1 MQMISTGPL
10 AVKQRRRRFG
20 LGEHDYQLTMIRRL
34 IFTKPHHARVLAA
47 MSAAAVASM
56 AEPAAA
62 HTTEGGFVLL
72 LPTAYYIAGGTLVV
86 AATFLLLLF
95 VPARLLRC
103 LAEAQLRVGRLPDPP
118 RLVGSSLGFAVLV
131 ILLLAGLF
139 GSRDPLS
146 NPLPMT
152 IWTLFWIAFVLLQAL
167 LGDLWSVIN
176 PWIAPY
182 RFVLRLLGRS
192 KADAP
197 LLRYPKRLGYWPA
210 VLGFLAFGWFE
221 LVDIAPAD
229 PARLAFAV
237 IVYFDITVV
246 GMILFGERAWLSRAE
261 CFSVFFGFIARLSP
275 LRPLEGSEL
284 ALAFPGA
291 SLARLDPL
299 PLSGVAFVLLTL
311 ATVSFDGL
319 DRTFWWLDLGGINP
333 LDFPGR
339 SAVQAQNSLGLL
351 AMWGA
356 LAGAYG
362 FAAWLGHRLSGGGA
376 DLRIGLG
383 AFVLS
388 ILPISLGYHFAHY
401 LTTLLVN
408 GQYAVR
414 ALNDPFARGWNLLD
428 LGGSHVTVSFL
439 SNLESVAVIWK
450 LQAATVVG
458 AHILGL
464 AAAHMIAVERFGT
477 SRAAVVSQ
485 IPLAV
490 LMVAYTLFGLWLL
503 AAPSAG

>member
-1 MQMISTGPL
+1 M
-10 AVKQRRRRFG
+10 A
-20 LGEHDYQLTMIRRL
+20 QLTMNIRYPSGNSHRVRL
-34 IFTKPHHARVLAA
+34 TAA
-47 MSAAAVASM
+47 LPPAVAM
-56 AEPAAA
+56 LLTTPAAA

-86 AATFLLLLF
+86 AATFFLLLF

-103 LAEAQLRVGRLPDPP
+103 LAEARLRLGRLPGPA
-118 RLVGSSLGFAVLV
+118 RLAGSSLGFALLI

-176 PWIAPY
+176 PWIAPN
-182 RFVLRLLGRS
+182 RLILRLLGRS
-192 KADAP
+192 AAEP
-197 LLRYPKRLGYWPA
+197 LLRYPERLGYWPA

-237 IVYFDITVV
+237 VIYSDITII

-261 CFSVFFGFIARLSP
+261 CFSAFFGFIAHLSP
-275 LRPLEGSEL
+275 LRRSERSEL

-291 SLARLDPL
+291 SLARVDPL
-299 PLSGVAFVLLTL
+299 PVSGVAFVLLTL
-311 ATVSFDGL
+311 AIVSFDGL

-339 SAVQAQNSLGLL
+339 SAVQGQNSLGLL
-351 AMWGA
+351 AMWAA
-356 LAGAYG
+356 LGSAYVL
-362 FAAWLGHRLSGGGA
+362 AIWLGRRLSGGGV
-376 DLRIGLG
+376 DLEIGLG
-383 AFVLS
+383 ALVLS

-408 GQYAVR
+408 GQYAVL
-414 ALNDPFARGWNLLD
+414 ALTDPFGRGWNLLG
-428 LGGSHVTVSFL
+428 LGGTHVTVSFL
-439 SNLESVAVIWK
+439 SNLDSVAAIWK
-450 LQAATVVG
+450 LQAAAVVG
-458 AHILGL
+458 GHILAL
-464 AAAHMIAVERFGT
+464 AVAHMIAVERFGT
-477 SRAAVVSQ
+477 SRAAFVSQ

>member
-1 MQMISTGPL
+1 
-10 AVKQRRRRFG
+10 
-20 LGEHDYQLTMIRRL
+20 MIRRL
-34 IFTKPHHARVLAA
+34 IFTKPRVLAA
-47 MSAAAVASM
+47 MPAAAAASL
-56 AEPAAA
+56 AGPAAA

-72 LPTAYYIAGGTLVV
+72 LPTAYYIAGGTLIV
-86 AATFLLLLF
+86 AATFLLLLS
-95 VPARLLRC
+95 VPVRLLRC
-103 LAEAQLRVGRLPDPP
+103 LAGAHARLRRLPRPR
-118 RLVGSSLGFAVLV
+118 RLVGSSLGFAILV
-131 ILLLAGLF
+131 ILVLAGLS
-139 GSRDPLS
+139 GSRDPLA
-146 NPLPMT
+146 NPLPLV

-167 LGDLWSVIN
+167 LGDLWSLVN

-182 RFVLRLLGRS
+182 RLVLRLLGRS
-192 KADAP
+192 GDAP
-197 LLRYPKRLGYWPA
+197 LLRYPAWLGYWPA

-229 PARLAFAV
+229 PTRLAFAV
-237 IVYFDITVV
+237 VIYSDLTII
-246 GMILFGERAWLSRAE
+246 GMVLFGERAWLSRAE
-261 CFSVFFGFIARLSP
+261 CLSVFFGFIARMSP
-275 LRPLEGSEL
+275 LRRLEGSEL
-284 ALAFPGA
+284 VLAFPGA
-291 SLARLDPL
+291 CLARLDPL

-339 SAVQAQNSLGLL
+339 SAVQVQNSLGLL

-362 FAAWLGHRLSGGGA
+362 FAIWLGRRLSGGGV
-376 DLRIGLG
+376 DFRIWLG

-408 GQYAVR
+408 GQYA
-414 ALNDPFARGWNLLD
+414 ALSLNDPFSRGWNLLG

-439 SNLESVAVIWK
+439 STLDSVAVIWK
-450 LQAATVVG
+450 LQAAAVVG
-458 AHILGL
+458 GHILAL
-464 AAAHMIAVERFGT
+464 AVAHMIAVERFGV
-477 SRAAVVSQ
+477 SRAAIVGQ
-485 IPLAV
+485 IPLAA

-503 AAPSAG
+503 AAQSAG

>member
-1 MQMISTGPL
+1 
-10 AVKQRRRRFG
+10 V
-20 LGEHDYQLTMIRRL
+20 
-34 IFTKPHHARVLAA
+34 
-47 MSAAAVASM
+47 
-56 AEPAAA
+56 
-62 HTTEGGFVLL
+62 
-72 LPTAYYIAGGTLVV
+72 
-86 AATFLLLLF
+86 TFLLLLF
-95 VPARLLRC
+95 VPPRLLRC
-103 LAEAQLRVGRLPDPP
+103 LAEARSRLGRLPLPS
-118 RLVGSSLGFAVLV
+118 LIGSTLCFTFLV

-182 RFVLRLLGRS
+182 RLILRLLGRS
-192 KADAP
+192 EADAP
-197 LLRYPKRLGYWPA
+197 PLRYPAWLGYWPA

-237 IVYFDITVV
+237 VIYSDITIV

-275 LRPLEGSEL
+275 LWRSERSEL

-299 PLSGVAFVLLTL
+299 PVSGVAFVLLTL

-356 LAGAYG
+356 LASAYVL
-362 FAAWLGHRLSGGGA
+362 AIWLGRRVSGDGVNLGA
-376 DLRIGLG
+376 AIG

-408 GQYAVR
+408 GQYAVL
-414 ALNDPFARGWNLLD
+414 ALNDPFGRAWNLLG
-428 LGGSHVTVSFL
+428 LGGTHVTVSFL

-450 LQAATVVG
+450 LQAAAVVG
-458 AHILGL
+458 GHILAL
-464 AAAHMIAVERFGT
+464 AVAHMIAVERFGG
-477 SRAAVVSQ
+477 SRAAIVGQ
-485 IPLAV
+485 IPLAA